1 MTQGKDEAPLDSS
14 ASGDLAVVGEGTP
27 NETKVSIQVLQGI
40 YHELTGKTE
49 DVSKSYNEPFQ
60 TNLADFEQLNH
71 RVTQCCEQYN
81 VRADNCSVKI
91 FYVNDTQ
98 ETFSSFERF
107 ASFNAGTTSAVESVL
122 VTYNLLIILPKADKP
137 QSYTLSVRL
146 ASRIAVERQMRDQM
160 PFHMPKILRT
170 MGNRTAVVNVKY
182 VDYAVAR
189 SLLNTVDQ
197 WFDGLSK
204 AETSRAWTHLTKRSH
219 FLPIVSRYIVGGIV
233 AYLIY
238 RSSGHF
244 LPLDA
249 SLHQLAVF
257 GLWTFVGLF
266 AAYRVAHHL
275 GSAAEDSLDRWFQL
289 SYLSL
294 TAGDRNL
301 VREASRANRFNGFA
315 ALGKFIGALLV
326 SLVAKIIVALIVA

>member
-1 MTQGKDEAPLDSS
+1 MTESKNDDSVGAS
-14 ASGDLAVVGEGTP
+14 SSGDLAVVGEGTP
-27 NETKVSIQVLQGI
+27 NETRVSIQVLQGI

-49 DVSKSYNEPFQ
+49 DVSKSYSEPFQ
-60 TNLADFEQLNH
+60 TSLSDFEQLNY
-71 RVTQCCEQYN
+71 RITQCCEQYN
-81 VRADNCSVKI
+81 VKAENCSVKV

-107 ASFNAGTTSAVESVL
+107 AAFNIGTTSAVESVL

-160 PFHMPKILRT
+160 PFHIPKVLRS

-204 AETSRAWTHLTKRSH
+204 AETSRLWSYLTKRSH
-219 FLPIVSRYIVGGIV
+219 LLPIVSRYVVGGAV

-238 RSSGHF
+238 SASGRF
-244 LPLDA
+244 IPSEA
-249 SLHQLAVF
+249 TLHHLAVF
-257 GLWTFVGLF
+257 SLWAFVGIF
-266 AAYRVAHHL
+266 AAYRLAHHL
-275 GSAAEDSLDRWFQL
+275 GSAAEDSLDRWSQL

-301 VREASRANRFNGFA
+301 IREASKANKSNSIA
-315 ALGKFIGALLV
+315 AAVKFVGALLV
-326 SLVAKIIVALIVA
+326 SLAAKIVVSLIVT